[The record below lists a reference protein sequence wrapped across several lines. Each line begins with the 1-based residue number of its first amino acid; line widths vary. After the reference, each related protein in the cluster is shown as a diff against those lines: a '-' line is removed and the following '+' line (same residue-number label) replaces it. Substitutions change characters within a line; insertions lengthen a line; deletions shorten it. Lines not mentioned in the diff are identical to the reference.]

1 MSFNRARI
9 AASLVFIL
17 VFFGLLHTAFGK
29 SSSIPSDG
37 WDLYARTVALVDSGR
52 MDEARR
58 TLATADP
65 GAIRRLPS
73 VYRDRILFLNAWLS
87 PPKSFSG
94 PSIRKIN
101 RYAGSLGDLLFWK
114 GMVRGG
120 FSSTRNAGLRKKF
133 AEMYPSSPLYH
144 GVGRESRTSARAI
157 WQKSLKAASAG
168 DGDLA
173 RGYWQTLVAKHPLS
187 PESGLAAL
195 RMSPGH
201 MGGEVLLPRWNT
213 LSSMGMGSEVLRE
226 TKAYLSRPQPFP
238 YRDEAYLLRAQELG
252 KAGREE
258 EGKSLLERALADKG
272 IKLSAPLEAERC
284 LLATRPQHEFSC
296 IHGFLE
302 KFPASVAGRKLAIL
316 ALRDDIL
323 KPFSAQDPL
332 WKTPSGLLWTSEG
345 QDALWL
351 YGLDSYFRGDK
362 ATALGRWKELTDFYG
377 ESGDPTGVRVGRVD
391 YFMGRTNG
399 MLGNEQEAM
408 KWYRRAIQEAPD
420 SVYAVW
426 AGMSCGGQCHPAEL
440 KLHRARM
447 ADPKLSLFTRA
458 RLLRLVQMGLWG
470 PAWGLYLLSQDAS
483 RVGTRIVRYGAFDL
497 SVTPEVRLRLVRA
510 LSGGDPETVRIAEG
524 ESIHP
529 QILEGI
535 RQSGVD
541 RNWALSIARQES
553 RFDAEAL
560 SIDGAIGVMQLM
572 PRTAVAAAKTDSG
585 GLYRLLEKNLGVVR
599 NPFINSYLGS
609 RYLGRLMEAYP
620 HNPERAVASYNA
632 GMHMVVRWKRLAS
645 EDWDFFVEGIPFKE
659 TRRYDREVLWNY
671 MYIHSHHRE
680 LGG

>member
-1 MSFNRARI
+1 MSFNRAR
-9 AASLVFIL
+9 AAVPIMFVLIS
-17 VFFGLLHTAFGK
+17 GLLHPAFGA
-29 SSSIPSDG
+29 SSQISSDG
-37 WDLYARTVALVDSGR
+37 WDVYAQTVAMVDAGR

-58 TLATADP
+58 VLAAADP
-65 GAIRRLPS
+65 GKIRRLPP

-101 RYAGSLGDLLFWK
+101 RYAGNLGDLLFWK

-120 FSSTRNAGLRKKF
+120 FSSTKMAGLRKKF

-144 GVGRESRTSARAI
+144 GLGRESRTSARAI
-157 WQKSLKAASAG
+157 WQKSMDASSDG

-173 RGYWQTLVAKHPLS
+173 RSYWKTLVAKHPLS

-195 RMSPGH
+195 RLSPEH
-201 MGGEVLLPRWNT
+201 LGGGVLIPRWMT

-226 TKAYLSRPQPFP
+226 TKAYLSRERPFP

-252 KAGREE
+252 KAGRAE
-258 EGKSLLERALADKG
+258 EGKSLLESALGEKG

-284 LLATRPQHEFSC
+284 LLSARPRNEYSC

-302 KFPASVAGRKLAIL
+302 KFPASVTGRKLAIL

-332 WKTPSGLLWTSEG
+332 WKTPSGLLWTPEG

-362 ATALGRWKELTDFYG
+362 ETALGRWKELADFYG
-377 ESGDPTGVRVGRVD
+377 ETGDPSGVRVGRVD
-391 YFMGRTNG
+391 YFMGRTYG
-399 MLGNEQEAM
+399 MLGNGQEAM
-408 KWYRRAIQEAPD
+408 KWYRRAIKNAPD

-426 AGMSCGGQCHPAEL
+426 AGISCGEQCHPVEL

-447 ADPKLSLFTRA
+447 ADPQLSRSNRS

-470 PAWGLYLLSQDAS
+470 PAWGLYLLSQDTT
-483 RVGTRIVRYGAFDL
+483 RIGLRIVRYGAFDM

-510 LSGGDPETVRIAEG
+510 LSGGDPETVRIAAG
-524 ESIHP
+524 ESIHT

-572 PRTAVAAAKTDSG
+572 PHTAVAAAKTDPG